1 MRLSTREV
9 VLVKGRHR
17 YVFRVAEGQEPRGLF
32 SAVEL
37 ARRRSSGFDFR
48 DAALVGFGLCRLAR
62 QRADGRRRYAG
73 R

>member
-1 MRLSTREV
+1 MRHATREV
-9 VLVKGRHR
+9 VLVKGPHR

-32 SAVEL
+32 CAVEL
-37 ARRRSSGFDFR
+37 ARRRASGFDFR

-62 QRADGRRRYAG
+62 PRAEAGRRCTG

>member
-37 ARRRSSGFDFR
+37 ARRRCSGFDFR
-48 DAALVGFGLCRLAR
+48 DAALVGFGLCRLVRETA
-62 QRADGRRRYAG
+62 AGRRR
-73 R
+73 